1 MSMHRLRPLAIA
13 LFLVSLAAAAR
24 AQTITAGAVP
34 GTVNFGFNP
43 SPVALTAV
51 DLSFPAT
58 GAGEMTTAAFTWSSA
73 PCAGTVKIK
82 FFRRSGDTLIF
93 LAERGPFDVSST
105 SQAVALIPSVPVQ
118 PGDFVGIT
126 RVANCGSPTGF
137 NPGAPAGLVAFGG
150 DISTNVSISSGTS
163 AANSTLAVQAMGTA
177 SGGGGTNPAAVI
189 PVVISQPGLQ
199 GANFRTALQVY
210 NPGITL
216 ATGRLVFHPQNVSGS
231 ATDPSTTY
239 TLNPGQTL
247 FLGDIL
253 ATLGQTGIGSLDIV
267 PTAGPTPFASV
278 RIYNDLGAQGTLGFT
293 EQSFKPSDALQPGGR
308 GIIISPFDL
317 LFFRLN
323 VGVRSLGN
331 GASIIITVR
340 DSNGSIL
347 RTIPRTYTPNFFQQ
361 TDVASFLGGVALGAN
376 QTVTVDVVSG
386 SLFVYGATADNR
398 TNDPAVGFAQNTL

>member
-1 MSMHRLRPLAIA
+1 MSLQSLRPLVVA
-13 LFLVSLAAAAR
+13 LFLVTLAAAAG
-24 AQTITAGAVP
+24 AQTITAGSVP
-34 GTVNFGFNP
+34 GIVNFGFNP
-43 SPVALTAV
+43 SPVALTAI

-58 GAGEMTTAAFTWSSA
+58 GAGDMTTAAFTWSSA

-93 LAERGPFDVSST
+93 LAERGPFDVSNT

-118 PGDFVGIT
+118 QGDFVGIA

-137 NPGAPAGLVAFGG
+137 NPGPATGLVAFGA
-150 DISTNVSISSGTS
+150 DISTNVSILSGTS
-163 AANSTLAVQAMGTA
+163 APNSTLAVQASGTA
-177 SGGGGTNPAAVI
+177 SGGGGANPAAVV

-199 GANFRTALQVY
+199 GSNFRTALQIY

-216 ATGRLVFHPQNVSGS
+216 ATGKLVFHPQNVTGS
-231 ATDPSTTY
+231 STDPSTTY

-278 RIYNDLGAQGTLGFT
+278 RIYNDLGASGTLGFT
-293 EQSFKPSDALQPGGR
+293 EQSFKPADALQAGGR
-308 GIIISPFDL
+308 GILISPFDL
-317 LFFRLN
+317 FFFRLN
-323 VGVRSLGN
+323 VGVRTLGN
-331 GASIIITVR
+331 GASIVINVR
-340 DSNGSIL
+340 DSNGSLL
-347 RTIPRTYTPNFFQQ
+347 RTVPRTYTANFFQQ

-376 QTVTVDVVSG
+376 QSVTVDVVSG
-386 SLFVYGATADNR
+386 SLFLYGATADNR
-398 TNDPAVGFAQNTL
+398 TNDPAVGFVQNVQ